1 MTRPIP
7 CREANTRRVLTVDT
21 TGEPAVDLAAELG
34 VPLLLALLAAD
45 ESRRPSLKI
54 VTSSPDR
61 AEDHPRHSLS
71 PE

>member
-1 MTRPIP
+1 MTRLP
-7 CREANTRRVLTVDT
+7 LTVDS
-21 TGEPAVDLAAELG
+21 TGQPDIDLAAGLG
-34 VPLLLALLAAD
+34 VPLLLSLLAAD

-61 AEDHPRHSLS
+61 AENRPRHSLS